1 MPKVNPLFFHYFTKS
16 IGLNPNKIR
25 VLLLLLVIS
34 GASSCSFRYYRVK
47 ANLGSTDNHIAHFVL
62 TTKDDSKLPVWIKG
76 NPSSEELIIFLAG
89 GPGSPSLDYQPYLK
103 ELEKRYLLCYYD
115 QRGAGFSKS
124 KEKNLRI
131 ENYQLDLEMLVSRLK
146 IAYPN
151 KKFVLFGHSWGGF
164 LAIKYLSSVREE
176 EAFSRLIIMDGVH
189 NFPLAFQSQKSSII
203 EVGNKMLL
211 SESDSLSKIK
221 IQKILDETKSKEPS
235 KLADCFRINENA
247 YYLIR
252 LQKLPLDKKVQKP
265 KRSFDLDFM
274 FVAQRDKVQENSNF
288 GNELIKA
295 NLKDELKQIKIPT
308 LLIWGDNDLVSNPT
322 IVMRDMKENLSNVPS
337 LDAVII
343 EKSGH
348 TPIFYENNQMVINKI
363 NQFIERP
370 NQKTQ

>member
-1 MPKVNPLFFHYFTKS
+1 M
-16 IGLNPNKIR
+16 GLNSNVIR
-25 VLLLLLVIS
+25 ILLLLILIS
-34 GASSCSFRYYRVK
+34 GTSSCSFRYYSVK
-47 ANLGSTDNHIAHFVL
+47 ANLGSADNHIAQFIL

-76 NPSSEELIIFLAG
+76 NPSSEELIIILAG

-131 ENYQLDLEMLVSRLK
+131 ENYQLDLEILVSRLK
-146 IAYPN
+146 RTYPN

-164 LAIKYLSSVREE
+164 LAIKYLSSVREKE
-176 EAFSRLIIMDGVH
+176 VFTNLIIMDGVH

-203 EVGNKMLL
+203 EVGNKMLF

-235 KLADCFRINENA
+235 KLADCFTINENA
-247 YYLIR
+247 YHLIR

-274 FVAQRDKVQENSNF
+274 FVAQRDKVQENINF

-295 NLKDELKQIKIPT
+295 NLKDELKHIKIPT
-308 LLIWGDNDLVSNPT
+308 LLIWGDNDIVSNPNV
-322 IVMRDMKENLSNVPS
+322 VMRDMIENLSNVPT
-337 LDAVII
+337 LDTIII

-348 TPIFYENNQMVINKI
+348 TPIFYKNNQLVINKI
-363 NQFIERP
+363 NQFIQNP
-370 NQKTQ
+370 NLKMK